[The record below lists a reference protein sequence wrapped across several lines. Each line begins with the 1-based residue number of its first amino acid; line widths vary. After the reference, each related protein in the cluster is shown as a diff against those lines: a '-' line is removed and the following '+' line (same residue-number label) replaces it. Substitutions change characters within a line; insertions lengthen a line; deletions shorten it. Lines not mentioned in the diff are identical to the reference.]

1 MQLVGE
7 AGIETRPRRIWRDRE
22 FAAEDVSDE
31 NL

>member
-7 AGIETRPRRIWRDRE
+7 AGIGTRLQRIWRDRE
-22 FAAEDVSDE
+22 FVAEDVSDE